1 NTSESCSFVKSISLR
16 FFCICCFSFTNLKK
30 SVDFLFISTQT
41 HFLKQYHLLENVD
54 GHLLVDVD
62 YMPETFQG
70 CYFYNGG
77 KFPFL
82 KKKSLENIILTDGQH
97 SIAGRIVGCTYK
109 PRVRF
114 FFGSNPSEPSRED
127 PNGDSC
133 IWQVTFK
140 LTPIK

>member
-1 NTSESCSFVKSISLR
+1 MATEENTIGFKVD
-16 FFCICCFSFTNLKK
+16 K
-30 SVDFLFISTQT
+30 SVIDDFVSGKRKSFSVDIDEDTY
-41 HFLKQYHLLENVD
+41 KDLLEDVD